1 MGKIT
6 ETFKLVKKGAKAVK
20 KAVDKNKG
28 KPKAKEKIPPPL
40 TAAQNRARIAKIRE
54 KEAPARARLQRIK
67 DKAEARRDE
76 ADDISASDPGPK
88 LTGVEKFNAKKM
100 GVNTKGKTPDEVR
113 FDTREKLIEK
123 EISAE
128 KSAYEPRFNKK
139 GGIIKKKKKK
149 VVKLKVGGALADY
162 YKGMM

>member
-1 MGKIT
+1 MGKVT
-6 ETFKLVKKGAKAVK
+6 ETLKAVKAGAKAVK
-20 KAVDKNKG
+20 KAVDKKKG
-28 KPKAKEKIPPPL
+28 KPKAKEKIDPPL
-40 TAAQNRARIAKIRE
+40 TAAQNRARLEKIRK

-67 DKAEARRDE
+67 DKIESR
-76 ADDISASDPGPK
+76 DDIDPDAPEK
-88 LTGVEKFNAKKM
+88 PLTGVEKFNAKAMK
-100 GVNTKGKTPDEVR
+100 VNTKGKTPEQVR
-113 FDTREKLIEK
+113 YDTREKLVEK

-149 VVKLKVGGALADY
+149 VVKLKVGGALSDY

>member
-1 MGKIT
+1 MSKLKIA
-6 ETFKLVKKGAKAVK
+6 KKVVKKV
-20 KAVDKNKG
+20 
-28 KPKAKEKIPPPL
+28 KEKIDPPL
-40 TAAQNRARIAKIRE
+40 TAAQNRARLEKIRK

-67 DKAEARRDE
+67 DKAEARRDDID
-76 ADDISASDPGPK
+76 ADSPSPK
-88 LTGVEKFNAKKM
+88 LTGVEKFKAKKM
-100 GVNTKGKTPDEVR
+100 GVSTKGKTPDEVR
-113 FDTREKLIEK
+113 YETREKLVEK
-123 EISAE
+123 EISAD

>member
-20 KAVDKNKG
+20 KAVDKNKS

-40 TAAQNRARIAKIRE
+40 TAAQNRARLEKIRK
-54 KEAPARARLQRIK
+54 KEAPAR
-67 DKAEARRDE
+67 
-76 ADDISASDPGPK
+76 DDIDADSPSPK
-88 LTGVEKFNAKKM
+88 LTGVEKFNAKAMK
-100 GVNTKGKTPDEVR
+100 VNTKGKTPDQVR
-113 FDTREKLIEK
+113 FETREKFIDK